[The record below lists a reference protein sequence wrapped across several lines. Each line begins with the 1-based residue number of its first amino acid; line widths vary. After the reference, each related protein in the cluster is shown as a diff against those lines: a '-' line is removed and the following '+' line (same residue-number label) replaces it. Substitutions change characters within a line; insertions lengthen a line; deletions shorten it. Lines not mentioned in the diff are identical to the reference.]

1 MHEVLAFEFPL
12 INSDRARGRFT
23 VDERHLQP
31 EGLVHG
37 GVYAALAEAL
47 ASEGTAEGVGRDPAL
62 AVTGMSNHTSFLRPV
77 TEGTID
83 AEGEPFHRG
92 RTTWLWDVRFTDGSG
107 RLCAVSRV
115 TIAIRPRHA

>member
-1 MHEVLAFEFPL
+1 MLAFEFPL
-12 INSDRARGRFT
+12 LSADRVHGRFT
-23 VDERHLQP
+23 IDDRHLQP

-62 AVTGMSNHTSFLRPV
+62 VVTGMSNYTSFLRPM
-77 TEGTID
+77 TAGTIE

-92 RTTWLWDVRFTDGSG
+92 RTTWVWDVRCRDERE

-115 TIAIRPRHA
+115 TIAIRPRRA